1 MAEKKAN
8 APVKARA
15 GAGKNKPGKAALKG
29 GAKGAAKSGAGKAGG
44 KGAAKSQAPKQKFFL
59 ELDTKQPKQRLL
71 NQLKKFEPWGHRIDF
86 SNGVTTKDLKRR
98 TPFSENTVQKAFL
111 AFKHIPTQGLKG
123 KRILDVGCNSGY
135 NSIYAA
141 TKHGM
146 VPTGIDVS
154 TRHIQVST
162 MLSKMAGIKAEFK
175 KADAETYLE
184 AEAFSVV
191 FHFGTLYHL
200 PNPLLSLQTT
210 YNNLKPGGWVAIE
223 TQIYE
228 GQDENECY
236 FMHMHNNDHTNFWA
250 LSPQVMEKYMTFIG
264 FKNIKEILRVTPKAM
279 EVEGM
284 HRTITIA
291 QK

>member
-1 MAEKKAN
+1 MAEQKAKAPANARAAAAKKKAGN
-8 APVKARA
+8 APGKASGKTPVKT
-15 GAGKNKPGKAALKG
+15 GAGKGKAA
-29 GAKGAAKSGAGKAGG
+29 AKTP
-44 KGAAKSQAPKQKFFL
+44 APAQKFFL

-71 NQLKKFEPWGHRIDF
+71 NQLRKFEPWGHRIDF
-86 SNGVTTKDLKRR
+86 SNGVTTRDLKRR

-162 MLSKMAGIKAEFK
+162 MLSRMAGIKAEFK

-184 AEAFSVV
+184 EEEFSVV

-210 YNNLKPGGWVAIE
+210 FNNLKPGGWVAIE